1 MKKSVNFGI
10 DLGTTNSLIAKFD
23 KGNVEIFKNPN
34 GFKESLPSIVG
45 YRNDAIIV
53 GDKARTYAERD
64 PKSVIGR
71 FKRKMGTTE
80 TMKIASLN
88 TSKSP
93 VELSS
98 EILKELKNF
107 VHTGEKVDAAVIT
120 IPASF
125 DTVQSNA
132 TKEAGLL
139 AGFKNVILLQ
149 EPIAASLAY
158 ANKEKNIDLR
168 NSQWIVYDFG
178 GGTFDVALVK
188 IVEGELTVVDHEGD
202 NYLGGTDFDSK
213 LVEEIISPQIMKL
226 GSFNDFTSQMK
237 SESGK
242 YNRIWTILLHKAE
255 EAKIELSTKKAAE
268 IDLMTIR
275 DFEDDN
281 GKEIDKTLTIT
292 RSEFESVIKDQI
304 DSTAEMMKKILT
316 RNSLGTGDIEFILM
330 VGGSTLIP
338 YVRTRVEELMGIKVN
353 TSIDPTNAIAVGA
366 AYFAGS
372 KDFDDAATISGS
384 TQNNQKFK
392 VKVNYNKNSQES
404 GEVFKARFEGDIS
417 NLFYRITRDDGA
429 FDSGTKKVTSRI
441 VEDLPLRESEYNT
454 FTLKIFDDQNNQYAT
469 SSESIQISQGKYSVS
484 GQLLPEDLSLVKD
497 DYAKNDTSLEL
508 LFAKNAVIAARTKK
522 TVSVGKTIIKNS
534 DDEICI
540 MVVEG
545 SHENHSST
553 NKPIGIL
560 LITGKQITKDL
571 IRGTDIDLTFDI
583 SESRDL
589 TVSAFLNG
597 TGQEFSQVFDPKPRT
612 VPVRMLATEI
622 LALETKLQ
630 NEQSD
635 AQANNNHDAA
645 DKLEKLV
652 DRIQGLIIASGEM
665 SDDDAT
671 DDRFKIE
678 DQKRKI
684 AQEMFSATA
693 SKRLDIARTKY
704 AETKNS
710 VAELVSES
718 GNDREKHLLAEIIA
732 KEQIFMKSTNPDK
745 VSSFTGELLSL
756 QFQILARMPE
766 FLVATFEH
774 LVSKRPSMNDQIQ
787 AKQLIDNGKRL
798 VASESWED
806 LRIVNAR
813 LWELMPSQDQDSDEM
828 RSYTGIV

>member
-1 MKKSVNFGI
+1 MKKNVNFGI

-64 PKSVIGR
+64 PKSVISR

-93 VELSS
+93 VELSA
-98 EILKELKNF
+98 EVLKELKNF

-132 TKEAGLL
+132 TKEAGEL

-188 IVEGELTVVDHEGD
+188 IVEGELTVIDHEGD
-202 NYLGGTDFDSK
+202 NFLGGTDFDSK
-213 LVEEIISPQIMKL
+213 LVEEVISPQIMKL
-226 GSFNDFTSQMK
+226 GSFSDFISQMK

-242 YNRIWTILLHKAE
+242 YNRIWTMLLHKAE
-255 EAKIELSTKKAAE
+255 EAKIELSTKKSAE
-268 IDLMTIR
+268 IDLMSIR

-281 GKEIDKTLTIT
+281 GKEIDKTITIT

-338 YVRTRVEELMGIKVN
+338 YVRNRVEELMGIKVN

-366 AYFAGS
+366 AYFAGT
-372 KDFDDAATISGS
+372 KDFTDPSSNIGGA
-384 TQNNQKFK
+384 QQKLNFK
-392 VKVNYNKNSQES
+392 VKVNFNRNSQES
-404 GEVFKARFEGDIS
+404 GEVFKARFEGDFS

-429 FDSGTKKVTSRI
+429 FDSGSKKVTSRI

-454 FTLKIFDDQNNQYAT
+454 FTFRVFDDQNNQIIT
-469 SSESIQISQGKYSVS
+469 GLESIQISQGKYSVS

-497 DYAKNDTSLEL
+497 DYSKNDTSLEL
-508 LFAKNAVIAARTKK
+508 LFAKNSVIPSKTKK

-534 DDEICI
+534 DEEIRI

-545 SHENHSST
+545 SSENHSST
-553 NKPIGIL
+553 NKPIGVL

-571 IRGTDIDLTFDI
+571 IRGTDIDLTFEI

-589 TVSAFLNG
+589 TVSAFVNG
-597 TGQEFSQVFDPKPRT
+597 TSQEFSQVFDPKPRT

-630 NEQSD
+630 NEQSE
-635 AQANNNHDAA
+635 AEANKNHDAA
-645 DKLEKLV
+645 EKLEKLV
-652 DRIQGLIIASGEM
+652 DQVQSLIVASGKM
-665 SDDDAT
+665 SDDDST

-693 SKRLDIARTKY
+693 SKRLDIAKSEY
-704 AETKNS
+704 AETKDS
-710 VAELVSES
+710 VAELVADN

-732 KEQIFMKSTNPDK
+732 KENVFMKSTNPDK
-745 VSSFTGELLSL
+745 ISSFTNELSSL
-756 QFQILARMPE
+756 QFQILARMPK
-766 FLVATFEH
+766 FLIGMFEH
-774 LVSKRPSMNDQIQ
+774 LVDKRTSMNDQVQ
-787 AKQLIDNGKRL
+787 AKQLIDNGRRL
-798 VASESWED
+798 ITSESWDD

-813 LWELMPSQDQDSDEM
+813 LWELMPSQDQKSDEM
-828 RSYTGIV
+828 RSYTGII

>member
-1 MKKSVNFGI
+1 MKKNVNFGI

-23 KGNVEIFKNPN
+23 KGNIEVFKNPN

-64 PKSVIGR
+64 PKSVISR

-93 VELSS
+93 IELSA

-107 VHTGEKVDAAVIT
+107 VHTGEKIDSAVIT

-132 TKEAGLL
+132 TKEAGEL

-188 IVEGELTVVDHEGD
+188 IVEGELTVIDHEGD
-202 NYLGGTDFDSK
+202 NFLGGTDFDSK
-213 LVEEIISPQIMKL
+213 LVEEVIAPQIMKL
-226 GSFNDFTSQMK
+226 GSFNDFISQMK

-242 YNRIWTILLHKAE
+242 YNRIWTMLLHKAE
-255 EAKIELSTKKAAE
+255 EAKIELSTKKSAE
-268 IDLMTIR
+268 IDLMSIR

-281 GKEIDKTLTIT
+281 GKEIDKTVTIT
-292 RSEFESVIKDQI
+292 RSELESVIKDQI

-316 RNSLGTGDIEFILM
+316 RNSLGTSDIEFILM

-338 YVRTRVEELMGIKVN
+338 YVRNRVEELMGIKVN

-366 AYFAGS
+366 AYFAGT
-372 KDFDDAATISGS
+372 KEFDDTPS
-384 TQNNQKFK
+384 TADGNQNKLKFK
-392 VKVNYNKNSQES
+392 VKVNYNKNSQEA
-404 GEVFKARFEGDIS
+404 GEVFKARFEGEFT

-429 FDSGTKKVTSRI
+429 FDSGSKKVTSRI

-454 FTLKIFDDQNNQYAT
+454 FTFKVFDEQNNQIT
-469 SSESIQISQGKYSVS
+469 TGLESIQISQGKYSVS

-497 DYAKNDTSLEL
+497 DYSKNDTSLEL
-508 LFAKNAVIAARTKK
+508 LFAKNSVIPSKTKK

-534 DDEICI
+534 DDEIRI

-545 SHENHSST
+545 SSENHSST
-553 NKPIGIL
+553 NKPIGVL

-571 IRGTDIDLTFDI
+571 IRGTDIDLSFEI

-589 TVSAFLNG
+589 TVSAFVNG

-635 AQANNNHDAA
+635 AETNKNYDAA
-645 DKLEKLV
+645 EKLEKLV
-652 DRIQGLIIASGEM
+652 DQVQSLIVASGKM
-665 SDDDAT
+665 SDDDST

-684 AQEMFSATA
+684 AQEMFAATA
-693 SKRLDIARTKY
+693 SKRLDIAKAEY
-704 AETKNS
+704 AETKDS
-710 VAELVSES
+710 VADLVAEN
-718 GNDREKHLLAEIIA
+718 GNDREKHLLSEIIA
-732 KEQIFMKSTNPDK
+732 KENVFMKSTNPDK
-745 VSSFTGELLSL
+745 INSFTSELSSL
-756 QFQILARMPE
+756 QFQIFARMPK
-766 FLVATFEH
+766 FLIGMFEH
-774 LVSKRPSMNDQIQ
+774 LVDKRTSMNDQIQ

-798 VASESWED
+798 ITSESWDD

-813 LWELMPSQDQDSDEM
+813 LWELMPSQEQKSDEM
-828 RSYTGIV
+828 RSYTGII

>member
-23 KGNVEIFKNPN
+23 KGNIEIFKNPN

-53 GDKARTYAERD
+53 GDKAKTYAERD
-64 PKSVIGR
+64 PKSVISR

-93 VELSS
+93 VELSA

-107 VHTGEKVDAAVIT
+107 VHTGEKVDSAVIT

-132 TKEAGLL
+132 TKEAGEL

-158 ANKEKNIDLR
+158 ANKEKNIDLK

-188 IVEGELTVVDHEGD
+188 IVEGELTVIDHEGD
-202 NYLGGTDFDSK
+202 NFLGGTDFDSK

-226 GSFNDFTSQMK
+226 GSFNDFISQMK

-242 YNRIWTILLHKAE
+242 YNRIWTMLLHKAE
-255 EAKIELSTKKAAE
+255 EAKIELSTKKSAE
-268 IDLMTIR
+268 IDLMSIR

-281 GKEIDKTLTIT
+281 GKEIDKTVTIT

-304 DSTAEMMKKILT
+304 DSTADMMKKILT
-316 RNSLGTGDIEFILM
+316 RNSLGSNDIEFILM

-366 AYFAGS
+366 AYFAGT
-372 KDFDDAATISGS
+372 KEFDDTS
-384 TQNNQKFK
+384 TNPSANQTKLKFK
-392 VKVNYNKNSQES
+392 VKVNYNKNSQEN
-404 GEVFKARFEGDIS
+404 GEVFKARFEGEFT

-429 FDSGTKKVTSRI
+429 FDSGSKKVTNRI

-454 FTLKIFDDQNNQYAT
+454 FTFKIFDDQNNQLVT
-469 SSESIQISQGKYSVS
+469 GLESIQISQGKYSVS

-508 LFAKNAVIAARTKK
+508 LFAKNSVIPSKTKK

-534 DDEICI
+534 DDEIRI

-545 SHENHSST
+545 SSENHSST
-553 NKPIGIL
+553 NKPIGVL
-560 LITGKQITKDL
+560 LITGKQINKDL
-571 IRGTDIDLTFDI
+571 IRGTDIDLSFEI

-589 TVSAFLNG
+589 TVSAFVNG
-597 TGQEFSQVFDPKPRT
+597 TGQEFSQVFDPKPRA

-630 NEQSD
+630 NEQAD
-635 AQANNNHDAA
+635 AEANKNHDAA

-652 DRIQGLIIASGEM
+652 DQVQSLIVASGKM
-665 SDDDAT
+665 SDDDST

-684 AQEMFSATA
+684 AQEMFAATA
-693 SKRLDIARTKY
+693 SKRLDIAKAEY
-704 AETKNS
+704 SETKDS
-710 VAELVSES
+710 VAELVADS

-732 KEQIFMKSTNPDK
+732 REQVFMKSTNPDK
-745 VSSFTGELLSL
+745 INSFTSELSSL
-756 QFQILARMPE
+756 QFQILARMPK
-766 FLVATFEH
+766 FLIGMFEH
-774 LVSKRPSMNDQIQ
+774 LVDKRASMNDQIQ

-798 VASESWED
+798 IANESWED

-813 LWELMPSQDQDSDEM
+813 LWELMPSQEQKSDEM
-828 RSYTGIV
+828 RSYTGII

>member
-23 KGNVEIFKNPN
+23 KGNIEIFKNPN

-53 GDKARTYAERD
+53 GDKAKTYAERD
-64 PKSVIGR
+64 PKSVISR

-80 TMKIASLN
+80 TLKIASLK

-93 VELSS
+93 VELSA
-98 EILKELKNF
+98 EVLKELKNF

-132 TKEAGLL
+132 TKEAGEL

-158 ANKEKNIDLR
+158 ANKEKNIDLK

-188 IVEGELTVVDHEGD
+188 IVEGELTVIDHEGD
-202 NYLGGTDFDSK
+202 NFLGGTDFDSK

-226 GSFNDFTSQMK
+226 GSFNDFISQMK

-242 YNRIWTILLHKAE
+242 YNRIWTMLLHKAE
-255 EAKIELSTKKAAE
+255 EAKIELSTKKSAE
-268 IDLMTIR
+268 IDLMSIR

-281 GKEIDKTLTIT
+281 GKEIDKTVTIT
-292 RSEFESVIKDQI
+292 RSEFESVIKDQV
-304 DSTAEMMKKILT
+304 DSTADMMKKILT
-316 RNSLGTGDIEFILM
+316 RNSLGSNDIEFILM

-338 YVRTRVEELMGIKVN
+338 YVRTRVEELMSIKVN

-366 AYFAGS
+366 AYFAGTKEVDDTSINLSANQS
-372 KDFDDAATISGS
+372 KL
-384 TQNNQKFK
+384 KFK
-392 VKVNYNKNSQES
+392 VKVNYNKNSQEN
-404 GEVFKARFEGDIS
+404 GEVFKARFEGEFA

-429 FDSGTKKVTSRI
+429 FDSGSKKVANRI
-441 VEDLPLRESEYNT
+441 IEDLPLRESEFNT
-454 FTLKIFDDQNNQYAT
+454 FTFKIFDDQHNQIVT
-469 SSESIQISQGKYSVS
+469 GLESIQISQGKYSVS

-508 LFAKNAVIAARTKK
+508 LFGKNSVIPSKTKK

-534 DDEICI
+534 DDEIRI

-545 SHENHSST
+545 SSENHSST
-553 NKPIGIL
+553 NKPIGVL
-560 LITGKQITKDL
+560 LITGKQINKDL
-571 IRGTDIDLTFDI
+571 IRGTDIDLSFEI

-589 TVSAFLNG
+589 TVSAFVNG
-597 TGQEFSQVFDPKPRT
+597 TGQEFSQVFDPKPRA

-622 LALETKLQ
+622 LALETRLQ
-630 NEQSD
+630 NEQAD
-635 AQANNNHDAA
+635 AEANKNHDAA

-652 DRIQGLIIASGEM
+652 DQVQSLIFASGKM
-665 SDDDAT
+665 SDDDST

-684 AQEMFSATA
+684 AQEMFAATA
-693 SKRLDIARTKY
+693 SKRLDVAKAEY
-704 AETKNS
+704 AETKES
-710 VAELVSES
+710 VAELVADS

-732 KEQIFMKSTNPDK
+732 REQVFMRSTNPDK
-745 VSSFTGELLSL
+745 INSFTSELSSL
-756 QFQILARMPE
+756 QFQILARMPK
-766 FLVATFEH
+766 FLIGMFEH
-774 LVSKRPSMNDQIQ
+774 LVDKRASMNDQIQ

-798 VASESWED
+798 IANESWED

-813 LWELMPSQDQDSDEM
+813 LWELMPSQEQKSDEM
-828 RSYTGIV
+828 RSYTGII

>member
-1 MKKSVNFGI
+1 LKKNVNFGI

-64 PKSVIGR
+64 PKSVISR

-93 VELSS
+93 IELSA

-107 VHTGEKVDAAVIT
+107 VHTGEKIDSAVIT

-132 TKEAGLL
+132 TKEAGEL

-188 IVEGELTVVDHEGD
+188 IVEGELTVIDHEGD
-202 NYLGGTDFDSK
+202 NFLGGTDFDSK
-213 LVEEIISPQIMKL
+213 LVEEVIAPQIMKL
-226 GSFNDFTSQMK
+226 GSFSDFISQMK

-242 YNRIWTILLHKAE
+242 YNRIWTMLLHKAE
-255 EAKIELSTKKAAE
+255 EAKIELSTKKSAE
-268 IDLMTIR
+268 IDLMSIR

-281 GKEIDKTLTIT
+281 GKEIDKTVTIT
-292 RSEFESVIKDQI
+292 RSELESVIKDQI

-316 RNSLGTGDIEFILM
+316 RNSLGASDIEFILM
-330 VGGSTLIP
+330 VGGTTLIP
-338 YVRTRVEELMGIKVN
+338 YVRNRVEELMGIKVN

-366 AYFAGS
+366 AYFAGT
-372 KDFDDAATISGS
+372 KEFDDTSSSADRN
-384 TQNNQKFK
+384 QNKLKFK
-392 VKVNYNKNSQES
+392 LKVNYNKNSQEA
-404 GEVFKARFEGDIS
+404 GEVFKARFEGEFT

-429 FDSGTKKVTSRI
+429 FDSGSKKVTSRI

-454 FTLKIFDDQNNQYAT
+454 FTFKIFDDQNNQIT
-469 SSESIQISQGKYSVS
+469 TGLESIQISQGKYSVS

-497 DYAKNDTSLEL
+497 DYSKNDTSLEL
-508 LFAKNAVIAARTKK
+508 LFAKNSVIPSKTKK

-534 DDEICI
+534 DDEIRV

-545 SHENHSST
+545 SSENHSST
-553 NKPIGIL
+553 NKPIGVL

-571 IRGTDIDLTFDI
+571 IRGTDIDLSFEI

-589 TVSAFLNG
+589 TVSAFVNG

-635 AQANNNHDAA
+635 AETNKNYDAA
-645 DKLEKLV
+645 EKLEKLV
-652 DRIQGLIIASGEM
+652 DQVQSLIVASGKM
-665 SDDDAT
+665 SDDDST

-684 AQEMFSATA
+684 AQEMFAATA
-693 SKRLDIARTKY
+693 SKRLDIAKAEY
-704 AETKNS
+704 AETKDS
-710 VAELVSES
+710 VADLVAEN
-718 GNDREKHLLAEIIA
+718 GNDREKHLLSEIIA
-732 KEQIFMKSTNPDK
+732 KEHVFMKSTNPDK
-745 VSSFTGELLSL
+745 INSFTSELSSL
-756 QFQILARMPE
+756 QFQIFARMPK
-766 FLVATFEH
+766 FLIGMFEH
-774 LVSKRPSMNDQIQ
+774 LVDKRTSMNDQIQ

-798 VASESWED
+798 ITSESWDD

-813 LWELMPSQDQDSDEM
+813 LWELMPSQEQKSDEM
-828 RSYTGIV
+828 RSYTGII